1 MKNHHIMIIA
11 GEASGDMRAAG
22 LAIALKKLEPSIR
35 LNGIGGTY
43 MREAG
48 VECFTD
54 ITELAVIGIAE
65 VIKNFS
71 RIKKVFEQTLKQID
85 ATKPDA
91 VVLVDYPGFN
101 LRLAREIK
109 KRGIKI
115 IYYISPQVWAWRE
128 KRVIKIKE
136 LVDRMIV
143 LFPFEQAIYSKYGMK
158 VDYVGHPL
166 VDEII
171 VHKNQTEVLK
181 SIGLS
186 VSKTTIG
193 LMPGSRAKEVER
205 HLPCML
211 EAAQILFK
219 NNQDRQFILL
229 KASSIPLKLI
239 ESIVNSQKV
248 CHCEEQSNESIV
260 KCHCEE
266 QRNESIV
273 KCHCEEQRD
282 EAIVKC
288 HCEEQ
293 RDEAIVKCHCEEQR
307 DEAISNK
314 KFPLKI
320 YDGPTYDGIN
330 AMDTAIVASGTAT
343 LETALLK
350 KPMVIIYKTSWL
362 TYAFA
367 KAVIKIPFIGLVN
380 IVAGKKVAEEL
391 IQNDANAVKIANAT
405 ESALFNQQTIED
417 LAAIKTLLGTSGA
430 SQRAAQ
436 VVLDVL

>member
-1 MKNHHIMIIA
+1 MIIA

-266 QRNESIV
+266 QR
-273 KCHCEEQRD
+273 
-282 EAIVKC
+282 
-288 HCEEQ
+288 
-293 RDEAIVKCHCEEQR
+293 DEAIVKCHCEEQR